1 MEVETLFY
9 KVKQK
14 PGKPLFFGKKDKAT
28 IFALPGNPA
37 AALICFYI
45 YVYIALQKMIDVHNI
60 ELPRVTAKSSSE
72 FIKKGDRPQF
82 LKALFK
88 NESVTILEG
97 QSSAMQ
103 QTFALA
109 NALVFMPSETSKINM
124 NDNVEVILLPI

>member
-1 MEVETLFY
+1 M
-9 KVKQK
+9 KQK
-14 PGKPLFFGKKDKAT
+14 PGKPLFFGKKEKAT

-45 YVYIALQKMIDVHNI
+45 YVYIALQKMKDVHNI

-97 QSSAMQ
+97 QSSAMLH
-103 QTFALA
+103 TFAIA
-109 NALVFMPSETSKINM
+109 NAIVYIPGEVSKYSKGDLIT
-124 NDNVEVILLPI
+124 VLHLPV